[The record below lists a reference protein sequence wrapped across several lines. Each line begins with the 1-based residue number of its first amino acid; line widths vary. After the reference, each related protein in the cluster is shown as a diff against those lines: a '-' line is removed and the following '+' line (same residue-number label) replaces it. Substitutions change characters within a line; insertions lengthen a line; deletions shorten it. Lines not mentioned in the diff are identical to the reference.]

1 MKKNLIISA
10 IFSLLSLNAFSQ
22 HTHHHAGHGSHGQAA
37 TAASSPE
44 LNVVLEKNDTLFSE
58 FLQASPQ
65 ALEKRA
71 SELHQAIAK
80 AKSQDVKGLLA
91 AAGNLTKIKNKL
103 SKDQNLLLYHEFMK
117 NFAEVVKKSNVSK
130 THAVFYCP
138 MVKKYWV
145 QNITQSRDVKNVFA
159 QEMLECGSE
168 VPKET

>member
-22 HTHHHAGHGSHGQAA
+22 HTHHPASHGSHGQA
-37 TAASSPE
+37 TSSASSPE
-44 LNVVLEKNDTLFSE
+44 LNLVLKKNDALFNE
-58 FLQASPQ
+58 LLKPSPQ
-65 ALEKRA
+65 ALEKLA
-71 SELHQAIAK
+71 GELYQAIVK
-80 AKSQDVKGLLA
+80 AKTSSVKGLVA
-91 AAGNLTKIKNKL
+91 AASSLTKIKNKL
-103 SKDQNLLLYHEFMK
+103 SKEENLELYHAFMK
-117 NFAEVVKKSNVSK
+117 DFIEVVMKSDVSS

>member
-1 MKKNLIISA
+1 MKKNLIIVA
-10 IFSLLSLNAFSQ
+10 LFSLLSLNAFSQ
-22 HTHHHAGHGSHGQAA
+22 HTHHHAGHGQAA
-37 TAASSPE
+37 SAASSPE
-44 LNVVLEKNDTLFSE
+44 LNLVLEKNDALFSE
-58 FLQASPQ
+58 FLMASPQ

-103 SKDQNLLLYHEFMK
+103 SKDDNLALYHEFMK
-117 NFAEVVKKSNVSK
+117 NFAEVIKKSNVSK

-145 QNITQSRDVKNVFA
+145 QNITQNRDVKNVFA